1 VPSLFDAPPRA
12 PAPVPAVPPSV
23 CSAGDEQ
30 ASELERQQAKIQP
43 EGEREAVIMTALG
56 HRPADP

>member
-1 VPSLFDAPPRA
+1 
-12 PAPVPAVPPSV
+12 VPPSV

-43 EGEREAVIMTALG
+43 EGEREAVIMASLG
-56 HRPADP
+56 RRPADP